1 MTAQQPQREPYFP
14 ITEHELDLIKNDC
27 LHPEIDNCPNECS
40 AWNNEEGACDF
51 SGNTLM
57 EIVLA
62 REPCI
67 RPHTPAPMID
77 SLDDERLPFSISD
90 EDLIDFNVWMKEHD
104 RTATLALLKDLVKE
118 LEGYGECS
126 DVESQRNFG
135 ISVVKTRLVALKKR
149 AGEQE

>member
-1 MTAQQPQREPYFP
+1 MPQ
-14 ITEHELDLIKNDC
+14 DVCKQS
-27 LHPEIDNCPNECS
+27 CPH
-40 AWNNEEGACDF
+40 D
-51 SGNTLM
+51 
-57 EIVLA
+57 
-62 REPCI
+62 I